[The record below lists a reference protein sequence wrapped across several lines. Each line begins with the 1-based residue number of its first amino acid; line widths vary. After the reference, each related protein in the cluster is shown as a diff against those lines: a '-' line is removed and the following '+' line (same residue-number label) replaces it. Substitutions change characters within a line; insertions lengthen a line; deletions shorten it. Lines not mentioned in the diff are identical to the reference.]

1 MKDNANPFPWQMAA
15 LAAAACAGLTIAA
28 YAVGVRPML
37 EQRQHEAQQRLALQE
52 RRATASD
59 LSATVSDLQHEL
71 ANAKQVLA
79 RSPVR
84 LQSAALVNQRLEA
97 LALLADK
104 CDVML
109 DEMRPGT
116 PTDSTHYQM
125 FPIRIVGTGSYPD
138 YAKFLRNV
146 RKTFGDM
153 GVRSFNATNLVGPSA
168 TPTAAFQAELIW
180 FTELPR
186 K

>member
-37 EQRQHEAQQRLALQE
+37 EQRQHEAEQRLALKE
-52 RRATASD
+52 RRETSSELA
-59 LSATVSDLQHEL
+59 ATVAELQHDL
-71 ANAKQVLA
+71 ADARQVLA

-84 LQSAALVNQRLEA
+84 LQPATLVNQRLAA
-97 LALLADK
+97 LAALADE
-104 CDVML
+104 CGVQV

-116 PTDSTHYQM
+116 PADSTHYQT
-125 FPIRIVGTGSYPD
+125 FPIRIVGTGSYPN
-138 YAKFLRNV
+138 YAKFLRNL

-153 GVRSFNATNLVGPSA
+153 GVRSFNATNLIGPSA
-168 TPTAAFQAELIW
+168 NPTAAFQAELIW